1 MDNENFAEVINK
13 NAHLDFEN
21 ILGLVQTKLVSK
33 KENMRY
39 SSDNLIK
46 VSTSVRRSYVD
57 DKNHIDN
64 IGKNL
69 SLSGYFNLFNIEEQF
84 NNLKEQFWVF
94 GGIYSII

>member
-13 NAHLDFEN
+13 NSHLDFEN

-39 SSDNLIK
+39 STDNLIK
-46 VSTSVRRSYVD
+46 VSTSMRRSYAD
-57 DKNHIDN
+57 DKIHINN

-69 SLSGYFNLFNIEEQF
+69 SLSGYFNLFNVEEQF
-84 NNLKEQFWVF
+84 NSLKEQLWVL
-94 GGIYSII
+94 GGIYCII